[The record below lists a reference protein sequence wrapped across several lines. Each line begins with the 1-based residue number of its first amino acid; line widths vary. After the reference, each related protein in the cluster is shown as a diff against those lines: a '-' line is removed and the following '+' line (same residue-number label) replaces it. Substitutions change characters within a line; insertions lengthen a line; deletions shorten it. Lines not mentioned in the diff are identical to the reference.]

1 MSDKLKAAGAVGL
14 MLAVAAWSYFYFR
27 SVYNHERRLRVVE
40 AGKLYRSGQLTA
52 DGFRDA
58 VKTLGIKTIINVQD
72 DVPDPVVWRNYV
84 DRTPVKERDVCKEL
98 GVRYVWIAPDLVPP
112 PAAQAGARP
121 VAIDQFREVIDNPS
135 NHPVLIHC
143 KAGLHRTGILCA
155 VYRMEYQ
162 GLSRQAALREL
173 RAHGFGDWACT
184 GDNIYVDQYVL
195 RYQPRPARPQRLAH
209 GPESR
214 KR

>member
-14 MLAVAAWSYFYFR
+14 MLAVTAWSYFYFR
-27 SVYNHERRLRVVE
+27 SVYNHEKRLRVVE
-40 AGKLYRSGQLTA
+40 PGRLYRCGQLTA

-58 VKTLGIKTIINVQD
+58 VRAYGIKTIINVQD
-72 DVPDPVVWRNYV
+72 DVPEPVIWKNYL
-84 DRTPVKERDVCKEL
+84 DRRTLKEPAVCKEL

-121 VAIDQFREVIDNPS
+121 VAIDQFRDVMDDPA

-143 KAGLHRTGILCA
+143 KAGLHRTGVLCA
-155 VYRMEYQ
+155 IYRMEYQ
-162 GLSRQAALREL
+162 GWPRQAALREL

-184 GDNIYVDQYVL
+184 DDNDYVDQYVL
-195 RYQPRPARPQRLAH
+195 RYQRRPARPSRLA
-209 GPESR
+209 GATSR
-214 KR
+214 D